1 MKQDTSPGSTAKSK
15 KIRSYAAKTCGYLLL
30 FFMMYF
36 LLLGLFL
43 LSVKTIP
50 RDRVLPNLKRSAEFL
65 KDKDPLA
72 MEIEGILAS
81 RRDYTCDPYF
91 LCILYYQ
98 DSENAAYTIAKAP
111 YYTEEKEVA
120 PRMFYHAVTNDPP
133 ANTEYLRYWHGGT
146 AIVRVLLLFTD
157 LVGIYRLFAIVF
169 ALLYLLLTTLLLLH
183 KHLSLWVCLSVC
195 FAAGSLWFAAGAI
208 EFIWSALL
216 MLLFSLI
223 VTLLCRYRKE
233 KLFAPLCLVVGM
245 LTAFLDFLTYETV
258 TLTVPA
264 VLFCGLCL
272 ANNKDIKQVAKQ
284 SAKGAAAWLFGYVC
298 MWAGKWVYAA
308 LILQENVMPYVT
320 GHIEER
326 LVGEMPLPDSYLAGS
341 FVLLHREFAALFPFG
356 YGKAGLVLGLM
367 GLLVLAAFCYVFH
380 KKGADR
386 RVLLLY
392 LLWSLVPI
400 LRFLVLRNHTATHI
414 AYTFRALMGTVLAWT
429 LMLVQ
434 GLDLS
439 PFQKKHQTS
448 RKR

>member
-1 MKQDTSPGSTAKSK
+1 MKQEASPGSTEQKSNL
-15 KIRSYAAKTCGYLLL
+15 RSYAAKVCGYLLL
-30 FFMMYF
+30 FFITYF

-43 LSVKTIP
+43 LSVKTISK
-50 RDRVLPNLKRSAEFL
+50 DQVLPNLKRSAEFL

-72 MEIEGILAS
+72 MEIEGVLAS

-98 DSENAAYTIAKAP
+98 DSKNAAYSIAKAP
-111 YYTEEKEVA
+111 YYTEEMEVA
-120 PRMFYHAVTNDPP
+120 PRMFYHAVTNNPP

-157 LVGIYRLFAIVF
+157 LVGIYRLFGVLF
-169 ALLYLLLTTLLLLH
+169 ALLYLLLTALLIAF
-183 KHLSLWVCLSVC
+183 KRLSVWVCLSISFV
-195 FAAGSLWFAAGAI
+195 AGSLWFAAGAI
-208 EFIWSALL
+208 EYIWSALL
-216 MLLFSLI
+216 MLLFSLA
-223 VTLLCRYRKE
+223 VVLLCRYQKE
-233 KLFAPLCLVVGM
+233 KLFAPLCLIVGM

-264 VLFCGLCL
+264 VLFCALCL
-272 ANNKDIKQVAKQ
+272 KEQAQVKEVGIR
-284 SAKGAAAWLFGYVC
+284 SAEGAAVWLLGYVG
-298 MWAGKWVYAA
+298 MWSGKWVYAA
-308 LILQENVMPYVT
+308 VILKENVMPYVT
-320 GHIEER
+320 GHIQER
-326 LVGEMPLPDSYLAGS
+326 LVGEMPLPDNYLAGT
-341 FVLLHREFAALFPFG
+341 FVLIKRELAALFPFG

-414 AYTFRALMGTVLAWT
+414 AYTFRALMGTVLAWA
-429 LMLVQ
+429 LMIVEA
-434 GLDLS
+434 LDLT
-439 PFQKKHQTS
+439 PFQARSKK
-448 RKR
+448 KK